1 MTVGSAIN
9 INRAE
14 WTVNPLRENTGRH
27 GTKGSFALTSM
38 KAAIVSLAN
47 AAGQNRYRLV
57 VGVTRG

>member
-38 KAAIVSLAN
+38 KAAIVSLLTPPAKI
-47 AAGQNRYRLV
+47 AIGLSWA
-57 VGVTRG
+57 